1 MQAYR
6 FTVPEKRRVRV
17 IVHTDCKN
25 EADDQFA
32 LAHHLMTPK
41 FDIRGIIAGHF
52 GNTNRFAPKT
62 SVEAS
67 YDEIL
72 LVMELMGLSGKYPVF
87 MGAVGAIPDTR
98 TPIDSP
104 GARFII
110 REAMR
115 DDPRPLYVCLLGA
128 ITDLACAYLI
138 EPRIADRLTAIW
150 IGGGEWPLGGPEFNC
165 GGDINGAN
173 ALFSSSMQLWQVPR
187 NVYKQMAVSLAELQL
202 RVAPCGRIGAY
213 LFEQMVEF
221 NDALADRGG
230 DWPHGESWGLG
241 DQATITLLL
250 EESQSRNYDWKIA
263 PHIEP
268 DGRYTHGQ
276 NNRPIRVYH
285 TLNTRLT
292 MEDFYAKLALN
303 FPPDYKNRNEY
314 SGL

>member
-1 MQAYR
+1 MNPYK

-52 GNTNRFAPKT
+52 GVTTRFAPRT

-67 YDEIL
+67 YDEIN
-72 LVMELMGLSGKYPVF
+72 LVLGLMGLSGEYPVL
-87 MGAVGAIPDTR
+87 MGAPGPMPDEN

-104 GARFII
+104 GARFIVE
-110 REAMR
+110 EAMR

-128 ITDLACAYLI
+128 ITDLACAYLL
-138 EPRIADRLTAIW
+138 EPRIAQKLTAIW
-150 IGGGEWPLGGPEFNC
+150 IGGGEWPCGGPEFNC
-165 GGDINGAN
+165 GGDINAVN
-173 ALFSSSMQLWQVPR
+173 VVFSSPMPLWQVPR

-202 RVAPCGRIGAY
+202 RVMPYGQIGKY
-213 LFEQMVEF
+213 LFEQMVAF
-221 NDALADRGG
+221 NIALGDNGR
-230 DWPHGESWGLG
+230 DWPHGETWGLG
-241 DQATITLLL
+241 DQATVTLLL
-250 EESQSRNYDWKIA
+250 EELQSRNYDWKIA
-263 PHIEP
+263 PRVNG
-268 DGRYTHGQ
+268 DGLYIHGQ
-276 NNRPIRVYH
+276 ANRPIRVYH

-303 FPPDYKNRNEY
+303 FPPEH
-314 SGL
+314 